1 MKSIVFFGE
10 LLLRLGAPNRELLF
24 QTPRLDV
31 CVGGAEANVA
41 IGLANLGHR
50 CRMVSVVSDDALGRA
65 AIAAVRAQNVNC
77 ESVSRVK
84 GRMGLYFLETGAT
97 GRSSQIIYDR
107 SGSAFA
113 IAKPEQVDWHR
124 ELQDAGHFHVSGITC
139 ALGSAPASMALDA
152 VETARSLGVSVS
164 FDVNYRAKLWESRE
178 SESGRILFN
187 MVNSADVLFGNR
199 ADISKILKINFPES
213 DQDSEQRAVEAAFS
227 AFPNLGCIA
236 STKREILGSDDHRLE
251 ARVDTRS
258 STYRSKQY
266 SVNGIVDRI
275 GAGDAFAA
283 GFLDRWLF
291 GDSTERA
298 AEIGVALAA
307 MKHSLFGDAS
317 LFSRADLEV
326 FMNDVRDVR
335 R

>member
-1 MKSIVFFGE
+1 MKSIVFYGE

-24 QTPRLDV
+24 QSPRLDV

-50 CRMVSVVSDDALGRA
+50 CRMVSFVSDDALGRA
-65 AIAAVRAQNVNC
+65 AISAVRAQNVNC
-77 ESVSRVK
+77 ESVARVK
-84 GRMGLYFLETGAT
+84 GRMGLYFLESGAT

-107 SGSAFA
+107 SGSVFA
-113 IAKPEQVDWHR
+113 TAKPEQVDWER
-124 ELQDAGHFHVSGITC
+124 ELKDARHFHVSGITC
-139 ALGSAPASMALDA
+139 ALGSAPASMALNA
-152 VETARSLGVSVS
+152 VETAKKLGVSVS

-178 SESGRILFN
+178 SESARILFD

-199 ADISKILKINFPES
+199 TDISKILKIEFSGS
-213 DQDSEQRAVEAAFS
+213 DQDSDQHAVESAFS
-227 AFPNLGCIA
+227 EFPKLRCIA

-266 SVNGIVDRI
+266 SVKGIVDRI

-283 GFLDRWLF
+283 GFLDRWLV
-291 GDSTERA
+291 GDTAEHA
-298 AEIGVALAA
+298 AEIGVALAT
-307 MKHSLFGDAS
+307 MKHSIFGDAS
-317 LFSRADLEV
+317 LFNRTDLEA